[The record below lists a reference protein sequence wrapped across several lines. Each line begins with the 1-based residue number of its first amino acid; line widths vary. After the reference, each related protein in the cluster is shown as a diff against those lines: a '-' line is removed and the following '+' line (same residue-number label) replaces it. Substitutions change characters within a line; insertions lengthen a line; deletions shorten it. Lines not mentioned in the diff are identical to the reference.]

1 MYVICPH
8 TWDDQWQS
16 GCQYWKKCED
26 FNMIFQNWKICALI
40 QYQKEKLKA
49 KMDLCIT
56 DEYAVADYYVFD
68 YFAKLE
74 LDQIIL
80 VKNDRLA

>member
-1 MYVICPH
+1 M
-8 TWDDQWQS
+8 
-16 GCQYWKKCED
+16 
-26 FNMIFQNWKICALI
+26 I

-56 DEYAVADYYVFD
+56 DEYAFADYYVFD

-80 VKNDRLA
+80 VQNDRLA